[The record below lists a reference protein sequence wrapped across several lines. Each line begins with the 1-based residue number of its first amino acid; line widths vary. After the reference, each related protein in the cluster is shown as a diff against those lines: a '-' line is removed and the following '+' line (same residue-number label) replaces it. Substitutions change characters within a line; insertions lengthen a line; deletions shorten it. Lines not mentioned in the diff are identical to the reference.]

1 LLKIVQNIISKKERN
16 MPNGRGCV
24 EAMDLADNMKE
35 LASTLSDQASNNA
48 YEDSENTIA
57 RMQHVLASS
66 LQAIQSCEAGQ
77 S

>member
-1 LLKIVQNIISKKERN
+1 

-35 LASTLSDQASNNA
+35 LAYELIYHAQNNS
-48 YEDSENTIA
+48 YETAENTIA
-57 RMQHVLASS
+57 RIQHVLASS

>member
-1 LLKIVQNIISKKERN
+1 

-24 EAMDLADNMKE
+24 EAMDLALNMEE
-35 LASTLSDQASNNA
+35 LASELANHAENNL
-48 YEDSENTIA
+48 YELAENTIA

-77 S
+77 